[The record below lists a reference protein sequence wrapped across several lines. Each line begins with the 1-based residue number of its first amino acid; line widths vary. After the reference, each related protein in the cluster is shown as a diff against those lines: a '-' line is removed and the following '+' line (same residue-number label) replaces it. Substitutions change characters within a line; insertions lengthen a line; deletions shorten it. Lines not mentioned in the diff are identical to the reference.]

1 MTQAPAG
8 LRSSGEG
15 SAISSPYNC
24 CTTAGKPIQYEH
36 DVVDKHAAPGGSL
49 TLRRAASCLF
59 SWAVALGPQGLFV
72 SAPTGL
78 DESLQFTDT
87 RLVAAPPYVHSSTL
101 GRPPRRVSSL
111 DSERF
116 YKRYDTKWLLKLK
129 SHFIDS
135 DIVEDSR
142 DQYYTLKISSKVVLF
157 DCDSLYDTLLN
168 T

>member
-1 MTQAPAG
+1 M
-8 LRSSGEG
+8 
-15 SAISSPYNC
+15 
-24 CTTAGKPIQYEH
+24 
-36 DVVDKHAAPGGSL
+36 
-49 TLRRAASCLF
+49 
-59 SWAVALGPQGLFV
+59 

-87 RLVAAPPYVHSSTL
+87 RLVAAPPYVHSYTL
-101 GRPPRRVSSL
+101 GRPRRVSSL

-129 SHFIDS
+129 SHFTDS

-157 DCDSLYDTLLN
+157 DCDNLFTLLN

>member
-15 SAISSPYNC
+15 SAISSPYYC
-24 CTTAGKPIQYEH
+24 TAGRPDVQYEH

-101 GRPPRRVSSL
+101 GRPRRVSSL

-129 SHFIDS
+129 SHFTDS

-142 DQYYTLKISSKVVLF
+142 DQYYTLKISSKIVLF
-157 DCDSLYDTLLN
+157 DCDCLYTLLN